1 MLPCTYIVSSLKQ
14 KLFKFGIQSS
24 KQFVCF
30 EGFSNAVFFLFT
42 PLHLVVITAVHSD
55 TTNLDHSELNQNS
68 PFHHQPVQP
77 NDNVDFCSK
86 SQIIN
91 SISVRYC
98 ARLELSGARFCLTSS
113 FRFGGRDVEDC
124 EDN

>member
-1 MLPCTYIVSSLKQ
+1 M
-14 KLFKFGIQSS
+14 
-24 KQFVCF
+24 
-30 EGFSNAVFFLFT
+30 
-42 PLHLVVITAVHSD
+42 VITAVHSD

-91 SISVRYC
+91 SISFDI
-98 ARLELSGARFCLTSS
+98 ARGSSYRVHVFASHHHSASG
-113 FRFGGRDVEDC
+113 VETWKIAKIT
-124 EDN
+124 N